1 MGDLVPQGADL
12 GVLGVLVLLAP
23 LDGGLQARD
32 LRPEPLGIGGDL
44 VSGLLDAGDVVVLAL
59 DAGVG
64 LVNLLL
70 EVGLGVLQA
79 SCLVDDI
86 LNKTE
91 LPMG

>member
-1 MGDLVPQGADL
+1 MGNLVPQGADL

-32 LRPEPLGIGGDL
+32 LRPEPLCIGGDL
-44 VSGLLDAGDVVVLAL
+44 VAGLLDAGDVVVLAL

-70 EVGLGVLQA
+70 EVGL
-79 SCLVDDI
+79 SI
-86 LNKTE
+86 L
-91 LPMG
+91 

>member
-1 MGDLVPQGADL
+1 MGNLVPQGADL

-23 LDGGLQARD
+23 LDGSLKARD
-32 LRPEPLGIGGDL
+32 LRPEPLGICGDL

-64 LVNLLL
+64 LVKLLL

-79 SCLVDDI
+79 GCLVDDV

-91 LPMG
+91 LAMG